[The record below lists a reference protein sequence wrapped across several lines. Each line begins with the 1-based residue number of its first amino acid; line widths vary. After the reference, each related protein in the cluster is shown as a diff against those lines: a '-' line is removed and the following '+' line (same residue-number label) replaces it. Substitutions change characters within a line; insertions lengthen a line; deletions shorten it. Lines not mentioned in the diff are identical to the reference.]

1 METATPI
8 EDLAQITT
16 RWQET
21 MLSLEKVYEQ
31 EPEVL
36 SIGGVAIGTLGNF
49 SASIGKAKVKRLLM
63 CRQWCS
69 CFVRKGSS

>member
-8 EDLAQITT
+8 EDPAQITT

-36 SIGGVAIGTLGNF
+36 SIGGVAIGTL
-49 SASIGKAKVKRLLM
+49 
-63 CRQWCS
+63 
-69 CFVRKGSS
+69 

>member
-21 MLSLEKVYEQ
+21 MLSLEKVYE
-31 EPEVL
+31 
-36 SIGGVAIGTLGNF
+36 
-49 SASIGKAKVKRLLM
+49 
-63 CRQWCS
+63 
-69 CFVRKGSS
+69 